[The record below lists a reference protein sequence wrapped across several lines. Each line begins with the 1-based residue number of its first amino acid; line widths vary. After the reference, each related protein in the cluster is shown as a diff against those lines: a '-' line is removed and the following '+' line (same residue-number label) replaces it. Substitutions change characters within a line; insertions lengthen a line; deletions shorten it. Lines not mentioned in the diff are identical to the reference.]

1 MNYSQENRLSMY
13 YAVKDALNTH
23 NLVWS
28 VTVAFAA
35 AVAEF
40 LTNIGT
46 LESVVAKQVIDIR
59 GFAKSKAKAEDT
71 LVEAAMKVAGGTL
84 AFATVVENA
93 VLATQMKVSDSG
105 LRSFRD
111 GIIAQACQG
120 IHDSA
125 NAEILNLAD
134 YGILPADMTALQ
146 AAIDAYVAL
155 VSAPRN
161 AIASRKG
168 HTTELAMMM
177 KDTSKLLDDR
187 MDAMLVLFAET
198 NPEFHREYFDA
209 RIIVDLK
216 GGATKEDEGDIAEA
230 A

>member
-1 MNYSQENRLSMY
+1 MTSSQENRLSMY
-13 YAVKDALNTH
+13 YAVKDVLNTH
-23 NLVWS
+23 QVVWS

-59 GFAKSKAKAEDT
+59 GFAKSKAKAEDV
-71 LVEAAMKVAGGTL
+71 LVETALKVAGATL
-84 AFATVVENA
+84 AYATVTKNA
-93 VLATQMKVSDSG
+93 VLATQMRVSDSG
-105 LRSFRD
+105 LRAFRD

-134 YGILPADMTALQ
+134 YGLLAADLTALQ
-146 AAIDAYVAL
+146 DAIDAYVAL

-168 HTTELAMMM
+168 HTAELALMM

-187 MDAMLVLFAET
+187 MDAMMVLFVET
-198 NPEFHREYFDA
+198 DPEFHREYFVA
-209 RIIVDLK
+209 RIIIDLK
-216 GGATKEDEGDIAEA
+216 GGVPKTDEGDLAEA